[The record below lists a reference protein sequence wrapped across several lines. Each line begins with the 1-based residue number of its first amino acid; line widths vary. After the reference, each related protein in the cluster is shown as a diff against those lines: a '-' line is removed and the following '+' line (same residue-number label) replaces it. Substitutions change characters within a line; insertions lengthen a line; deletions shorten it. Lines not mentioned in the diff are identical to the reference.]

1 MKQEIKDIA
10 TELAFRTAPAGGAAW
25 YAQLEWTT
33 VLTMVLVVL
42 QILYLL
48 RKWWREESEW
58 GQRIKDWAERQGF
71 TKPGGLS

>member
-1 MKQEIKDIA
+1 
-10 TELAFRTAPAGGAAW
+10 
-25 YAQLEWTT
+25 
-33 VLTMVLVVL
+33 MVLVVL

-58 GQRIKDWAERQGF
+58 GQRLKDWAERQGF